1 VSDQNS
7 DGGDRPR
14 RSGRHDREG
23 GAERGPRRDRDRPAQ
38 RDAERAAQRGGRR
51 STERSGRSFATDR
64 PARDGVRR
72 DVRPPAGTDAAHRG
86 GTGRHVDE
94 PELPEDVKASD
105 LDKAA
110 RNELR
115 TLSKDNADA
124 VARHLVAASRA
135 IEDDPDEALRH
146 ALAAARRAGRVAVVR
161 ESVAIAAYA
170 TGDFALALREL
181 RTFRRISGSDDQIA
195 LMVDSERG
203 VGKPDRA
210 LEVGR
215 AVDRSTLPVEAQV
228 GLSIAMSGA
237 RLDLG
242 DARAALDELERAPI
256 DLRVIH
262 EWSPTLFEAFATVH
276 EELGDEAETVRWR
289 TRAAN
294 AERVLDDVDA
304 EQDSVTVETESA
316 DVEEPTAGT
325 APEDR
330 A

>member
-1 VSDQNS
+1 VSDQ
-7 DGGDRPR
+7 DGTGGDRPR
-14 RSGRHDREG
+14 RGGRHDREG
-23 GAERGPRRDRDRPAQ
+23 ANERGPRRDADRP
-38 RDAERAAQRGGRR
+38 AQRGGRR
-51 STERSGRSFATDR
+51 STERSGRSFTADR
-64 PARDGVRR
+64 PARDGGRR
-72 DVRPPAGTDAAHRG
+72 DARPPAGADGAHRSG
-86 GTGRHVDE
+86 GARHVDE
-94 PELPEDVKASD
+94 PVLPDDIKASD

-124 VARHLVAASRA
+124 VARHLVAASRV
-135 IEDDPDEALRH
+135 IEDDPAEALRH

-242 DARAALDELERAPI
+242 DARAALDELERAPM
-256 DLRVIH
+256 DLQVIH
-262 EWSPTLFEAFATVH
+262 LWSPSLFDAFATVH
-276 EELGDEAETVRWR
+276 EELGDEAETARWR
-289 TRAAN
+289 TRATN

-304 EQDSVTVETESA
+304 EQDSMTVEIEVGEPEA
-316 DVEEPTAGT
+316 DEHEEPA

>member
-1 VSDQNS
+1 MSDQNS
-7 DGGDRPR
+7 SGGDRPR
-14 RSGRHDREG
+14 RGGRHDREG
-23 GAERGPRRDRDRPAQ
+23 ASDRGPRKDGERP
-38 RDAERAAQRGGRR
+38 AQRGGRR
-51 STERSGRSFATDR
+51 STERSGRSFTADR
-64 PARDGVRR
+64 PARDGGRR
-72 DVRPPAGTDAAHRG
+72 DARPSIGDAAAHRG
-86 GTGRHVDE
+86 GAARHVDE
-94 PELPEDVKASD
+94 PELPDDIKASD

-124 VARHLVAASRA
+124 VARHLVAASRV
-135 IEDDPDEALRH
+135 IDDDPGEALRH

-237 RLDLG
+237 RLDL
-242 DARAALDELERAPI
+242 DDPRAALDELERSPI
-256 DLRVIH
+256 DLQVVH
-262 EWSPTLFEAFATVH
+262 LWSPSLFEAFATVH
-276 EELGDEAETVRWR
+276 EELGDEAETARWR

-304 EQDSVTVETESA
+304 EQDSMTVETESTEP
-316 DVEEPTAGT
+316 EETSAAGN
-325 APEDR
+325 EG
-330 A
+330 

>member
-1 VSDQNS
+1 MNDENGS
-7 DGGDRPR
+7 GAGDRPR
-14 RSGRHDREG
+14 RGGRHDRD
-23 GAERGPRRDRDRPAQ
+23 GANDRGPRRDVDRP
-38 RDAERAAQRGGRR
+38 AQRGGRR
-51 STERSGRSFATDR
+51 STERSGRSFAADR
-64 PARDGVRR
+64 PARDGGRR
-72 DVRPPAGTDAAHRG
+72 DVRPAAANSEAAHRSG
-86 GTGRHVDE
+86 GRHIDE
-94 PELPEDVKASD
+94 PDLSDDIKASD

-124 VARHLVAASRA
+124 VARHLVAAARV
-135 IEDDPDEALRH
+135 IEDDPAEALRH

-242 DARAALDELERAPI
+242 DARAALDELERSPI
-256 DLRVIH
+256 DLQVIH
-262 EWSPTLFEAFATVH
+262 PWSPSLFEAFATVH
-276 EELGDEAETVRWR
+276 EELGDEAETARWR

-304 EQDSVTVETESA
+304 EQDSVTVETEA
-316 DVEEPTAGT
+316 GDPDAPDEPHTRA